1 MKKLSWVR
9 RFYLLFTLLICLLF
23 VLTST
28 AGAKQKDADQAPGR
42 TMARQATKAKEI
54 WITVDHAT
62 HKALQKEFKSGAEV
76 TNTCLS
82 CHSEAGSQFRKT
94 IHWTWLGSSADSE
107 KRSGKAGDSLN
118 NFCISTNNMQ
128 DKSCSACHTGWNAKD
143 GGINCL
149 VCHSQEK
156 EQINWTEAFED
167 FQAFSGS
174 DDPEDLELA
183 KEIQDSIQKSVQS
196 IGRPTRKNCGSCHF
210 YGGGGDGV
218 KHGDLDSSI
227 TKPNKA
233 LDVHMGLDGQKFE
246 CVRCHTTVLHNVAGR
261 IYSKPAATDRKS
273 LIEDDLT
280 PKIMCESC
288 HSAKPHKSGS
298 KANDHTD
305 KVACQSCHIPEYARV
320 NPTKMWWDW
329 SKAGKKKNGKPYKTK
344 DSLGK
349 YDYMSHKGE
358 MKWAKN
364 VKPEYFWFNG
374 SINTLTV
381 KDVIDPHNV
390 VQVSAPVGSREDINS
405 RIFPFKVHRGK
416 QPYDKVHKTL
426 LAPLLSGKDG
436 YWNTFDWQRALTKG
450 MQSFDLPFSGQFD
463 YVETS
468 YVFPTTHMVAPKE
481 NVVNCIECHSRENGR
496 LANLSGFYMPGRDSF
511 KLMNIF
517 GWAAIIV
524 SLCGVVLHG
533 LGRVFTNGRRG
544 GK

>member
-288 HSAKPHKSGS
+288 HSATPHKSGS